1 MDGFEDALDSG
12 GFIAILSDESERTS
26 EDVAGLDLGE
36 GLYELLCDGGPEVR
50 SHLTAVSVLLTT
62 VWLMDP
68 SPNTLQRPQ
77 PTCAFFSRE
86 AL

>member
-50 SHLTAVSVLLTT
+50 EIFNNLTASNVIS
-62 VWLMDP
+62 MGII
-68 SPNTLQRPQ
+68 
-77 PTCAFFSRE
+77 
-86 AL
+86 